1 MTEREKAKEYYNN
14 KDYEKAVILYEKL
27 WNSSNKDDHNL
38 FAEYGNALRKS
49 NKSEIFISEFSK
61 INKDSYLRKNNYVI
75 SVLCWCVYDVYIKDY
90 IDSEESDFEQFIK
103 MAEFITKYSKQKAGN
118 NEILTPFVL
127 TIKKVVK
134 IYNNKPSSRTS
145 KNNQEK
151 IIEWL
156 EKLDSSILSEECLT
170 ATVGE
175 DKYEQASS
183 KEYYYQNMTK
193 AYEKIGEYEKC
204 ILIGEDALKLI
215 DKFHY
220 KNKIWITG
228 RILFSRCMISSDK
241 EIDLHNYKNFAE
253 KENYW
258 FLWYKLANIC
268 YSFGMFKDSLLYNC
282 KAIYN
287 ERIDEKMVTLLFN
300 LGLCWESQ
308 SNQKNA
314 KKYYHASAYFRN
326 LMGWNLSEELQYY
339 ISNYNLDIVKKPNL
353 FELKSIAKEYIDRN
367 DNEYLYGKID
377 NILKNGFSGFI
388 KQDNG
393 EDNIYF
399 NMRNAIGSKSLLQKG
414 RRVKYKKIVNEK
426 GKNEAICV
434 EGVK

>member
-1 MTEREKAKEYYNN
+1 MTEREQAKEYYKN
-14 KDYEKAVILYEKL
+14 KDYENAISLYDKL
-27 WNSSNKDDHNL
+27 WNFSNKDDHNL
-38 FAEYGNALRKS
+38 FAEYGNALRKF
-49 NKSEIFISEFSK
+49 NKSEVFIKEFSN

-90 IDSEESDFEQFIK
+90 IDTEEADFEKFIK
-103 MAEFITKYSKQKAGN
+103 MAEFITKYSKQKIGI

-127 TIKKVVK
+127 TVKKVVK
-134 IYNNKPSSRTS
+134 IYNNKSSSRTS
-145 KNNQEK
+145 KKNQEK

-156 EKLDSSILSEECLT
+156 EKLDPIILSEECLIT
-170 ATVGE
+170 KVGDDE
-175 DKYEQASS
+175 YEQASS
-183 KEYYYQNMTK
+183 KEYYYQNIVK

-204 ILIGEDALKLI
+204 ILVGENSLKLI
-215 DKFHY
+215 AKFHY

-228 RILFSRCMISSDK
+228 RILFSKCMISSDK
-241 EIDLHNYKNFAE
+241 EIDLQNYKRFAE

-258 FLWYKLANIC
+258 FLWYKLANVC
-268 YSFGMFKDSLLYNC
+268 YSFGMFKESLLYNC

-287 ERIDEKMVTLLFN
+287 ERIDEKMVTLLYN

-308 SNQKNA
+308 GNQENS

-339 ISNYNLDIVKKPNL
+339 ISNYNLDIVKKPNMY
-353 FELKSIAKEYIDRN
+353 ELKSIAKEYIDKN
-367 DNEYLYGKID
+367 DSGYLYGKID

-388 KQDNG
+388 KPDNSK
-393 EDNIYF
+393 DNIYF
-399 NMRNAIGSKSLLQKG
+399 NMKNVIGNKNLLQRDKK
-414 RRVKYKKIVNEK
+414 VKYKEIVNEK
-426 GKNEAICV
+426 GKTEAICV